1 MSKMNVVIEVQDA
14 TAFMVHPVVGRSG
27 KTYGTAVYC
36 PKRGCM
42 ALRMDMDEWRDC
54 REDICTARHRFY
66 PFVIDFEEEQEC
78 QAHQV
83 AIEGA
88 EPKVKR
94 ATAKRPVS
102 AKPVVKKVAAK
113 RVRK

>member
-14 TAFMVHPVVGRSG
+14 TAFSVHPVVGRSG

-42 ALRMDMDEWRDC
+42 ALRLGMDEWREA

-66 PFVIDFEEEQEC
+66 PLVIDFEESE
-78 QAHQV
+78 A
-83 AIEGA
+83 AA
-88 EPKVKR
+88 EPVVPLVE
-94 ATAKRPVS
+94 AEPVAKKS
-102 AKPVVKKVAAK
+102 VVKKAPAK
-113 RVRK
+113 KAPSTKAVKARK